1 MWGLTLRFSRTSFV
15 LGVVGLLRQVVR
27 NRKSLSQRSDVE
39 GLKDLLLHPFC
50 LERLLSQWN
59 RHLNRFI
66 IWNPG
71 GAGWAWVHGRGD
83 FGLQN
88 HGLLFTDALQFQ
100 LDLLVLGQEIFEGL
114 VNTVVLL
121 GGTVSPFPELVPHL
135 WLL

>member
-1 MWGLTLRFSRTSFV
+1 MGLTLRFSRTSFW
-15 LGVVGLLRQVVR
+15 VVGLLRQVVR

-39 GLKDLLLHPFC
+39 GLKDLLLHPLC

-59 RHLNRFI
+59 SNLNRFI

-71 GAGWAWVHGRGD
+71 GVGWDVVHGRGD

-88 HGLLFTDALQFQ
+88 QGLLFADALQFQ

-121 GGTVSPFPELVPHL
+121 GDAVSPFPELVPHL
-135 WLL
+135 WLF